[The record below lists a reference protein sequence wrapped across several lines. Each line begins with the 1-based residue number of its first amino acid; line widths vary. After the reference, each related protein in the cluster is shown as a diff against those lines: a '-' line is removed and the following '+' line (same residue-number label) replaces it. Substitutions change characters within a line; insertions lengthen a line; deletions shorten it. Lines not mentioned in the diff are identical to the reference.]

1 MEIDCPAL
9 HSRSSHYPA
18 RFSDRVPKIVRI
30 LREVRPEALLVLTDP
45 KWRGIVAEQG
55 DVFYAWTNSH
65 GAVAA
70 YFNADCQ
77 LGLMPD
83 EFEVVE
89 WHGAS

>member
-1 MEIDCPAL
+1 
-9 HSRSSHYPA
+9 
-18 RFSDRVPKIVRI
+18 
-30 LREVRPEALLVLTDP
+30 LLVLTDP